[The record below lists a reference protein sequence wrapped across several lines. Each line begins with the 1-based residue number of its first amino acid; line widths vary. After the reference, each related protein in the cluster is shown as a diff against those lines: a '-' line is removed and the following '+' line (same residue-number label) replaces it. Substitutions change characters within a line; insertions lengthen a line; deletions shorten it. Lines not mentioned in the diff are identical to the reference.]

1 MHLYGGTTLLIVTA
15 ALVLAILGVIWSP
28 ALSPLTFLAI
38 VLGVLPALVVF
49 LFGLQ
54 AETLA
59 ALRTDDP
66 YSIVERVG

>member
-1 MHLYGGTTLLIVTA
+1 MV
-15 ALVLAILGVIWSP
+15 WSP
-28 ALSPLTFLAI
+28 AVSDLTRLAI
-38 VLGVLPALVVF
+38 VLGVLGALVVF

-66 YSIVERVG
+66 FSIVERVG